1 MSIFHTENF
10 LTFSY
15 RKDWINILS
24 LSRNGMVYMSSSGL
38 DWNPLLAS
46 WTKKK
51 KVKQDDAMK
60 IRKLFEDNFPE
71 LYKWWSTSLNLVMEV
86 IQVGSF
92 KANVNWHFNII
103 KCQQVCVDQWMS
115 NNFLYL
121 RRADYKTGY
130 QMK

>member
-1 MSIFHTENF
+1 
-10 LTFSY
+10 
-15 RKDWINILS
+15 
-24 LSRNGMVYMSSSGL
+24 MVYMSSSGL

-51 KVKQDDAMK
+51 KVKQVDAMK

-92 KANVNWHFNII
+92 KANVN
-103 KCQQVCVDQWMS
+103 
-115 NNFLYL
+115 
-121 RRADYKTGY
+121 
-130 QMK
+130 